1 MEIVNNININ
11 KAPFVNVRSLLVPN
25 TNGYKV
31 IPSLSGESYSIPIL
45 NVQASYRPVSKKTG
59 VSSSDYLV
67 TVVINCVAETYEES
81 NDLLTE
87 VRSLL
92 EVSSKSPTLSTYN
105 MNFSDE
111 NVSDS
116 VLSRGGEN
124 YKIRVLTLQYVV
136 L

>member
-1 MEIVNNININ
+1 
-11 KAPFVNVRSLLVPN
+11 
-25 TNGYKV
+25 
-31 IPSLSGESYSIPIL
+31 
-45 NVQASYRPVSKKTG
+45 
-59 VSSSDYLV
+59 LV